1 MRRPRPRNKGPNVSL
16 FPFLA
21 VLICTMGALVV
32 LLVIVVQQARLE
44 AHEASDEHLQTDHQ
58 TREQLETLRE
68 DAQWRLEVLKSSQT
82 EKQAELHEER
92 LRLAGL
98 EDHVRRIEKKL
109 QQLKNNAR
117 AIQKPLNSTL
127 EEQSEARR
135 NLAMLQ
141 MQIQHHRQE
150 LNVSKTEISKRSRS
164 FSIIAY
170 KGPNGTRRRPIFIEC
185 LADRVIIQ
193 PENVVLTENDF
204 REPLGP
210 SNPLASALRSI
221 REHHARYDIQG
232 NWGEPYPLLI
242 VRPSGAQAYA
252 AARRAMKSWDAE
264 FGYELIDNEID
275 LTFPNPDPA
284 LAELLHTTVEKARQR
299 QIYLAKA
306 APSRYGNLGRS
317 GVLVASSRGG
327 FVSRGNSGSESDSS
341 WSAQSRQ
348 RFGGNRNSQNAL
360 SAIKISQ
367 GGQGRSREV
376 TQSDNAGKGQSDRGP
391 NNKKNES
398 SHGKKSSLSPANPSP
413 NPSDAQDTHSTG
425 SARDTGNAARGQAQ
439 GSNVIGSATAAP
451 IATSRGKNWGL
462 PNSSRSAIGVTRP
475 IHVGC
480 YSERLVIYP
489 EKGIVAPP
497 RVVAIGQSTRDA
509 IDDFVSELWA
519 HMEAWGIA
527 GNGIY
532 WKPILV
538 VEVAPDAKHR
548 IDELEILLDSSG
560 IKIQRNLP

>member
-58 TREQLETLRE
+58 TREQLETLRD
-68 DAQWRLEVLKSSQT
+68 DAQWRLDVLKSSHT

-127 EEQSEARR
+127 EEQSNARR

-141 MQIQHHRQE
+141 MQLQHHRQE
-150 LNVSKTEISKRSRS
+150 LNVAKTEFSKRARS

-193 PENVVLTENDF
+193 PENVVLTESDF
-204 REPLGP
+204 RGPLGP

-221 REHHARYDIQG
+221 REHHARYDTQE

-306 APSRYGNLGRS
+306 APSRYGSLSRS

-327 FVSRGNSGSESDSS
+327 FELRGNSGSESDSS

-348 RFGGNRNSQNAL
+348 RFGGNRNSRNGL
-360 SAIKISQ
+360 GAIEISR
-367 GGQGRSREV
+367 GGQGQTKEFS
-376 TQSDNAGKGQSDRGP
+376 QSGHVDQGQSDRGP
-391 NNKKNES
+391 NNKKKEG
-398 SHGKKSSLSPANPSP
+398 SHGKKSSLSPD
-413 NPSDAQDTHSTG
+413 PSDTQDTRSTD
-425 SARDTGNAARGQAQ
+425 STRITRNAASGQAE
-439 GSNVIGSATAAP
+439 GSNVMGSATAAP

-480 YSERLVIYP
+480 YSDRLVVYP

-497 RVVAIGQSTRDA
+497 RVVAIGQSTHDA

-560 IKIQRNLP
+560 IKIQRKLP